1 MTERNEEST
10 LEEEPTLGHDE
21 QVDEENQK
29 ADDFNKFAR
38 NMELAIEAALYGLY
52 EQQPLAAPVR
62 AAFLNIE
69 DQIVKIAVFKN
80 IKYGYT
86 SPCEEGSLDDSE
98 EYIRTSEYVDVI
110 FPPLDSIDILNR
122 EVALLEQS
130 KKDVQAAAQ
139 LQLTAIDSRIGKL
152 LALPQCI

>member
-1 MTERNEEST
+1 M
-10 LEEEPTLGHDE
+10 
-21 QVDEENQK
+21 
-29 ADDFNKFAR
+29 
-38 NMELAIEAALYGLY
+38 
-52 EQQPLAAPVR
+52 
-62 AAFLNIE
+62 
-69 DQIVKIAVFKN
+69 KIAVFKN

-86 SPCEEGSLDDSE
+86 STDEESLDDSE

-139 LQLTAIDSRIGKL
+139 CQLTAIDSRIGKL
-152 LALPQCI
+152 LALPQSI

>member
-1 MTERNEEST
+1 M
-10 LEEEPTLGHDE
+10 
-21 QVDEENQK
+21 
-29 ADDFNKFAR
+29 
-38 NMELAIEAALYGLY
+38 
-52 EQQPLAAPVR
+52 
-62 AAFLNIE
+62 
-69 DQIVKIAVFKN
+69 KIAVFKN

-86 SPCEEGSLDDSE
+86 STDEESLDDSE

-110 FPPLDSIDILNR
+110 FPPLDNIDILNR

>member
-1 MTERNEEST
+1 M
-10 LEEEPTLGHDE
+10 
-21 QVDEENQK
+21 
-29 ADDFNKFAR
+29 
-38 NMELAIEAALYGLY
+38 
-52 EQQPLAAPVR
+52 
-62 AAFLNIE
+62 
-69 DQIVKIAVFKN
+69 KIAVFKN

-86 SPCEEGSLDDSE
+86 STDEESLDDSE